1 MFTEYDEGAID
12 EVESGRDLYIKWTA
26 EYKFACS
33 KLYKKHNIPKAF
45 ELFHAE
51 AKRGNILAVFDI
63 GKMYRN
69 GLLGEENIPKSDE
82 YFVKALQGLLR
93 LNRPQ
98 SGLKIMCSTELEK
111 CLHSAMVRNRTTQK
125 HSHG

>member
-1 MFTEYDEGAID
+1 MIRAVLEIEFSTEMFTEYDEGAID

-51 AKRGNILAVFDI
+51 AKGEISSPFLISGKCIGTACLAKKIYRNPMNIL
-63 GKMYRN
+63 
-69 GLLGEENIPKSDE
+69 
-82 YFVKALQGLLR
+82 
-93 LNRPQ
+93 
-98 SGLKIMCSTELEK
+98 
-111 CLHSAMVRNRTTQK
+111 
-125 HSHG
+125 